1 MTFIIFEEDKDNKC
15 KFIWAEKAI
24 LQAKDNYEEL
34 VSIYD
39 FKAGCN
45 CALENYRAAGD
56 DLAAFFSYKAIQLGV
71 DVEFLMN
78 DLNYKLKKKEKS
90 VKDDQCERLYIDFL
104 KCVQM
109 NGDISH
115 EQFLNMLVD
124 LCANG
129 QKYALQYCEDRG
141 IDWRGLYYTK

>member
-1 MTFIIFEEDKDNKC
+1 
-15 KFIWAEKAI
+15 
-24 LQAKDNYEEL
+24 
-34 VSIYD
+34 
-39 FKAGCN
+39 
-45 CALENYRAAGD
+45 
-56 DLAAFFSYKAIQLGV
+56 
-71 DVEFLMN
+71 MN

-129 QKYALQYCEDRG
+129 QKDFYKNYTYYAMGKTIGG
-141 IDWRGLYYTK
+141 ILKDM